1 MNAISPL
8 PLAGPPT
15 PAPELAATII
25 AFEAVEKTFASRKGQ
40 VPVRALRRLDLRVA
54 RGTILGIIG
63 RSGAGKS
70 TLIRLINGLE
80 RVSAGKVVVDG
91 ADVTGFDEAQWRR
104 MRRSI
109 GMVFQHFNLLSS
121 LTAFGNV
128 ARPLEIADL
137 GRAEI
142 EKRVSGLLDLVG
154 LADKRGRYPA
164 ELSGGQKQ
172 RVGIARALASQPKV
186 LLCDEATSALD
197 PETTTQILELLARI
211 NRELGVTIVLNTHE
225 MSVVKDV
232 CHAVAVIENGRV
244 VEDGPVFDVL
254 TRPEHPTTA
263 SFVRGVA
270 HVELPADIAARL
282 ERVAGQASRAILRIG
297 FVGQHATAPVIS
309 RLTTV
314 IGVDVNIIAGRI
326 DSVGSRPFA
335 SLIVAVA
342 AAEPGK
348 SAVLASLRRLGF
360 SAEVLGYVA

>member
-128 ARPLEIADL
+128 ALPLEIADL

-282 ERVAGQASRAILRIG
+282 EQWQGRPLGRSCASASSASTR
-297 FVGQHATAPVIS
+297 
-309 RLTTV
+309 
-314 IGVDVNIIAGRI
+314 
-326 DSVGSRPFA
+326 RP
-335 SLIVAVA
+335 
-342 AAEPGK
+342 P
-348 SAVLASLRRLGF
+348 
-360 SAEVLGYVA
+360 